1 MKAAALAA
9 LKSSGSGA
17 LAKALSDAGVARV
30 AKTLN
35 LDLED
40 PATLNKLLELSQQYV
55 DASPQ
60 ISQSQKQMLTQ
71 ELFRDERGLEHEAV
85 RTYLEISAMG

>member
-17 LAKALSDAGVARV
+17 LAKALSDARV
-30 AKTLN
+30 GRIAKA
-35 LDLED
+35 LDLDLQD

-55 DASPQ
+55 DASSQ
-60 ISQSQKQMLTQ
+60 ISLSQKQMLTQ
-71 ELFRDERGLEHEAV
+71 ELLPDESAREREAV
-85 RTYLEISAMG
+85 RTYLEIAAMG